1 MLGALRWTLL
11 LPGSPARP
19 EALGHSLWRQ
29 AVRPGTW
36 GLRGQNCV
44 VCPVQHSHSGV
55 CYPGSRAL
63 NTPRHF

>member
-19 EALGHSLWRQ
+19 EAFGHSLWQ
-29 AVRPGTW
+29 HTAGAETW
-36 GLRGQNCV
+36 GVRGQKCV

-55 CYPGSRAL
+55 HHLGSRAL
-63 NTPRHF
+63 SAPLPV